1 MLEKRFES
9 TLNRL
14 YREAHSRKLE
24 YLTVE
29 HLLLGLI
36 GNADVQ
42 EVLRC
47 CGVNISKLHK
57 HLYSHIQRNSPIKD
71 ENDERD
77 TLPTLSVR
85 RVLQRALINAQS
97 SGRDVVDCVSVL
109 AAMMREKDSYAVRI
123 LQQHGVSNVDVL
135 RQISHG
141 HVNYDEPLLP
151 ETTHAGATEHV
162 PDQGDQQQVIEKYT
176 TNLNQKASDGGI
188 LPLVGRAREM
198 QRMIQVLCRRN
209 KNNPLLVGEAG
220 VGKSAM
226 AEGLAW
232 SIVNGNVPEPLL
244 QHTIYS
250 LDVGVLIAGT
260 KYRGDFEKR
269 LKDLIKALQEE
280 RQCILF
286 LDEVHTIIGAG
297 ATSNGTVDLS
307 SLLKPVLTG
316 DHFSCIGATTYKDYQ
331 NIFERD
337 HALARRFQKIDIT
350 EPSEQEAM
358 DILLGLKQ
366 HYEDFHQAS
375 YSEQA
380 LRSAVELSKRHL
392 HERYLPDKAIDVIDE
407 AGASNRLREK
417 PQDEIVNEDIER
429 IVATMAQIPPRSVSS
444 KDKQNLASLG
454 SNLRQ
459 VVFGQDAAIDKVVAA
474 IKIARAGLNQTERPI
489 GCFLFSGPTGVGK
502 TELARQLALMLGL
515 EMQRLDMSEYRE
527 AHTVARLI
535 GSPPGYVGYDSGGL
549 LTNAIRKKPHCVVL
563 LDEIEK
569 AHPDI
574 MNLLLQV
581 MDYGT
586 LTDSNGRHVDM
597 RKTVVIMTT
606 NAGATVAA
614 RPSIGFTEQDH
625 SLDTT
630 KEINRMFSPEFRN
643 RLDAIVQ
650 FAPLG
655 EDIILQVAQ
664 KLMVQLEQQLEQ
676 RQVTLNIDERAL
688 HWLAGN
694 GFDSVMGAR
703 PMARIVREKVRQQLA
718 EELLFGALANGGQ
731 VTITADSN
739 GLIVKV
745 EPEKDTEPQ

>member
-14 YREAHSRKLE
+14 YREAHGRRLE

-29 HLLLGLI
+29 HLLLGLL
-36 GNADVQ
+36 GNADIQ
-42 EVLRC
+42 EVLRS
-47 CGVNISKLHK
+47 CGVNISKLHQQ
-57 HLYSHIQRNSPIKD
+57 LLSHIQRNSPVKD

-85 RVLQRALINAQS
+85 RILQRALIHAQS
-97 SGRDVVDCVSVL
+97 SGHDVVDCVSVL

-123 LQQHGVSNVDVL
+123 MQQHGVSSVEVL

-141 HVNYDEPLLP
+141 HSSYDEPLLP
-151 ETTHAGATEHV
+151 ETTRSGTTEHAA
-162 PDQGDQQQVIEKYT
+162 DRNNQQKVLDNYT
-176 TNLNQKASDGGI
+176 TNLNQKARDGGI

-198 QRMIQVLCRRN
+198 QRLIQVLCRRN

-250 LDVGVLIAGT
+250 LDVGILIAGT

-269 LKDLIKALQEE
+269 LKGLLKVLQEK
-280 RQCILF
+280 QKCILF

-297 ATSNGTVDLS
+297 ATANGTIDLS

-316 DHFSCIGATTYKDYQ
+316 DHFSCIGATTYKEYQ

-337 HALARRFQKIDIT
+337 HALARRFQKIDVS
-350 EPSEQEAM
+350 EPSEQETM

-366 HYEDFHQAS
+366 HYEDFHQVA

-380 LRSAVELSKRHL
+380 LRSSVELSKRHL

-407 AGASNRLREK
+407 AGASNRLRSEPK
-417 PQDEIVNEDIER
+417 KEIADDDIEQ

-454 SNLRQ
+454 NNLRQ
-459 VVFGQDAAIDKVVAA
+459 VVFGQDDAISKVVAA
-474 IKIARAGLNQTERPI
+474 IKIARAGLNQMERPI
-489 GCFLFSGPTGVGK
+489 GSFLFSGPTGVGK

-549 LTNAIRKKPHCVVL
+549 LTNAVRKKPYCVVL

-586 LTDSNGRHVDM
+586 LTDSTGRHVDM
-597 RKTVVIMTT
+597 RKTIVIMTT
-606 NAGATVAA
+606 NAGATAAA
-614 RPSIGFTEQDH
+614 RPSIGFTEQDN

-630 KEINRMFSPEFRN
+630 KEINRTFSPEFRN

-664 KLMVQLEQQLEQ
+664 KLMVQLEQQLQ
-676 RQVTLNIDERAL
+676 QHQVTLHIDEPAL

-694 GFDSVMGAR
+694 GFDNVMGAR
-703 PMARIVREKVRQQLA
+703 PMARIVRDKVRQRLA
-718 EELLFGALANGGQ
+718 EELLFGDLANGGQ
-731 VTITADSN
+731 VTITTDSD
-739 GLIVKV
+739 GLAIKV
-745 EPEKDTEPQ
+745 EPEKNAEPQ